1 MTHLAL
7 IRTIAAMATGLA
19 LAGCAA
25 YQSGMGPD
33 PLSHSE
39 AHAVMWSDGAP
50 AVEIQCLEARGCGQ
64 RARAICMPRGLKVLK
79 RAVSAEAIAAS
90 EETGGPGLPSVVVR
104 CG

>member
-1 MTHLAL
+1 MTLRPLLRATAL
-7 IRTIAAMATGLA
+7 LATGFA
-19 LAGCAA
+19 LSACAA
-25 YQSGMGPD
+25 YKSGMGID

-39 AHAVMWSDGAP
+39 AELVTWSDGQP

-79 RAVSAEAIAAS
+79 RAVEATPPAVI
-90 EETGGPGLPSVVVR
+90 VR